1 MRRPPTLILALLL
14 WAVPAAAQ
22 QLDGVAVARELYNR
36 EQYEA
41 AIEAATAARVGGGA
55 ASEAAAV
62 VLARAHLERYRQTRD
77 GAHLTA
83 ARNALRD
90 LNPSSLSP
98 RERAEFTVG
107 LGEWLFLHD
116 RFGAAAELFDSAL
129 GLESGLDARA
139 RDRVL
144 DWWATA
150 IDRHAQVTPAH
161 RQALYRRILDRMTEE
176 LRRIPTSIA
185 AGYWLAAAA
194 RGLGD
199 LDRAWNAAVA
209 GWLRARTAPD
219 YGAALRADLDRLVQT
234 AIIPE
239 RARELAHPSGDP
251 TATANGLTAEWERF
265 KTDWN

>member
-1 MRRPPTLILALLL
+1 MRVARALVYWLVL
-14 WAVPAAAQ
+14 AAASAQ
-22 QLDGVAVARELYNR
+22 AQELDTVTIARELYNQ

-41 AIEAATAARVGGGA
+41 AIAAADAARKAGNGAPA
-55 ASEAAAV
+55 ASI

-77 GAHLTA
+77 NTHLTA
-83 ARNALRD
+83 AREALRN
-90 LNPSSLSP
+90 LNASTLTPAD
-98 RERAEFTVG
+98 RAEFSIG
-107 LGEWLFLHD
+107 LAEWLFLHD

-129 GLESGLDARA
+129 GFETLDLVA

-150 IDRHAQVTPAH
+150 IDRHAQVTPTH
-161 RQALYRRILDRMTEE
+161 REALYQRILDRMTEE
-176 LRRIPTSIA
+176 LRRNPASIA
-185 AGYWLAAAA
+185 AGYWVAAAA

-219 YGAALRADLDRLVQT
+219 HGAALRADLDRLVQT

-239 RARELAHPSGDP
+239 RARELARPAGDP
-251 TATANGLTAEWERF
+251 SAAAQGLTAEWERL
-265 KTDWN
+265 KEQWN